1 MTTVDSRAKENILE
15 VNKKSIIIEKST
27 TIKKNTMIPE
37 IIAFI
42 AFLALSI
49 VMFVFHEPWY
59 DEIQAWMVAS
69 DASIGE
75 MIWHLPHFEG
85 HPPFWTLILAI
96 FAKTGVSMEIGLR
109 IPTLLFSGAAAFLVI
124 FKSPFHKWIRCLIP
138 FSYFLF
144 YQYTVI
150 CRPYSLMFL
159 GFVLAALFYKE
170 RNKKPIRY
178 LIALYLL
185 CMSSAYGIMFAG
197 VLCLIWTVEIIRE
210 LKGKDFVKK
219 AIKDKRTCSLL
230 VMLIAAVALLMIIW
244 PADNAFAQVRVVEF
258 SAIRCLIYTFLVLPA
273 DALLSDVALM
283 GRLQQYDSIIQ
294 ADYATILCILI
305 TLVLYVVMITAAHIF
320 RKKAILIFP
329 YMAFAGYAALG
340 YFYNH
345 HIGIVPLF
353 LLFVLWCAIADKP
366 EELKLPGFIEKLE
379 KSTPGIAKK
388 AGYFFVILALGMS
401 LFWTISAVKNDI
413 KYAAWYAK
421 DLAAVLEE
429 YDLTDYSIVTQW
441 TYAEIEDKEAEV
453 VTSDGPITE
462 GEGGFY
468 ISTEVAQLDAA
479 DYYQY
484 VKMCNFVDILAYSDV
499 KENYI
504 YNFNG
509 GDANNRYVNHDMLSQ
524 EESLTYLEELGEQ
537 GYPDVIIGN
546 PEILGMMGLDSSA
559 ERYIPVYAFVCYRI
573 NKYNAV
579 YAREF
584 VYVREEIFMTR
595 EDWPIYEQLRN
606 GFTE

>member
-1 MTTVDSRAKENILE
+1 MSTEN
-15 VNKKSIIIEKST
+15 NKL
-27 TIKKNTMIPE
+27 NRLAE

-42 AFLALSI
+42 GFLALSI

-96 FAKTGVSMEIGLR
+96 FAKTGVPMEIGLR
-109 IPTLLFSGAAAFLVI
+109 IPTLLFSGVAAYLVI
-124 FKSPFHKWIRCLIP
+124 FKAPFHKWIRCLIP

-159 GFVLAALFYKE
+159 GFVLAAYFYKE
-170 RNKKPIRY
+170 RNKKPARY
-178 LIALYLL
+178 LVALFLL

-197 VLCLIWTVEIIRE
+197 VLCLIWTVEIIKE
-210 LKGKDFVKK
+210 LKGKDFVKRAVK
-219 AIKDKRTCSLL
+219 DSRTWLLFTMLMLAIGLL
-230 VMLIAAVALLMIIW
+230 VIIW

-273 DALLSDVALM
+273 DALLSDVALT
-283 GRLQQYDSIIQ
+283 GRLQQYDTIIQ
-294 ADYATILCILI
+294 ADYATILCVFI
-305 TLVLYVVMITAAHIF
+305 TIALYFVMITAAHIY
-320 RKKAILIFP
+320 RKKAVLILP
-329 YMAFAGYAALG
+329 YVAFAGYAALG

-353 LLFVLWCAIADKP
+353 ILFVFWTAFSDKP
-366 EELKLPGFIEKLE
+366 EEIKLPGFVEKLE
-379 KSTPGIAKK
+379 KSVSGIAKK
-388 AGYFFVILALGMS
+388 TGYFFVILALGMS
-401 LFWTISAVKNDI
+401 LFWTVSAIKNDI
-413 KYAAWYAK
+413 KHAAWYAK
-421 DLAAVLEE
+421 DLAAMLQE
-429 YDLTDYSIVTQW
+429 YELTDYSIVNQW
-441 TYAEIEDKEAEV
+441 TYAEIEDDVVEEA
-453 VTSDGPITE
+453 TSDAPITE
-462 GEGGFY
+462 GGDGFY

-479 DYYQY
+479 DYHQY
-484 VKMCNFVDILAYSDV
+484 VKMCNFVDILAYSDT

-504 YNFNG
+504 YNFND

-524 EESLTYLEELGEQ
+524 EECLTYLAELGKQ

-546 PEILGMMGLDSSA
+546 PEILGMMGLDTS
-559 ERYIPVYAFVCYRI
+559 EEHYVPVYAFVCYRI

-595 EDWPIYEQLRN
+595 EDWPIYEQIKSWYAQ
-606 GFTE
+606 

>member
-1 MTTVDSRAKENILE
+1 MNTEN
-15 VNKKSIIIEKST
+15 NKS
-27 TIKKNTMIPE
+27 NRLAE

-42 AFLALSI
+42 SFLALSI

-69 DASIGE
+69 DASISE

-96 FAKTGVSMEIGLR
+96 FAKTGVPMEIGLR
-109 IPTLLFSGAAAFLVI
+109 IPTLLFSGVAAYLVI
-124 FKSPFHKWIRCLIP
+124 FKAPFHKWIRCLIP

-159 GFVLAALFYKE
+159 GFVLAAYFYKE
-170 RNKKPIRY
+170 RNKKPARY
-178 LIALYLL
+178 LVALFLL

-197 VLCLIWTVEIIRE
+197 VLCLIWTVEIIKE

-219 AIKDKRTCSLL
+219 AVKDSRTWLLFTMLMLAIGLL
-230 VMLIAAVALLMIIW
+230 VIIW

-273 DALLSDVALM
+273 DALLSDVALT
-283 GRLQQYDSIIQ
+283 GRLQQYDTIIQ
-294 ADYATILCILI
+294 ADYATILCVFI
-305 TLVLYVVMITAAHIF
+305 TIALYFVMITAAHIY
-320 RKKAILIFP
+320 RKKAVLILP
-329 YMAFAGYAALG
+329 YVAFAGYAALG

-353 LLFVLWCAIADKP
+353 ILFVFWTAFSDKP
-366 EELKLPGFIEKLE
+366 EEIKLPGFLEKLE
-379 KSTPGIAKK
+379 KSVPGIAKK
-388 AGYFFVILALGMS
+388 TGYFFVILALGVS
-401 LFWTISAVKNDI
+401 LFWTFSAVKNDI
-413 KYAAWYAK
+413 KHAAWYAK
-421 DLAAVLEE
+421 GLATMLQE
-429 YDLTDYSIVTQW
+429 YELTDYSIVNQW
-441 TYAEIEDKEAEV
+441 TYAEIEDDV
-453 VTSDGPITE
+453 VDEETSDGPIAE
-462 GEGGFY
+462 GDGGFY

-479 DYYQY
+479 DYHQY
-484 VKMCNFVDILAYSDV
+484 VKMCNFVDILAYSDT

-504 YNFNG
+504 YNFND

-524 EESLTYLEELGEQ
+524 EECLTYLAELGKQ

-546 PEILGMMGLDSSA
+546 PEILGMMGLDTSE

-595 EDWPIYEQLRN
+595 EDWPIFEQIKS
-606 GFTE
+606 GFAE

>member
-1 MTTVDSRAKENILE
+1 MSTEN
-15 VNKKSIIIEKST
+15 NKF
-27 TIKKNTMIPE
+27 NRLAE
-37 IIAFI
+37 ISAFI
-42 AFLALSI
+42 VFLALSI

-69 DASIGE
+69 DASISD

-96 FAKTGVSMEIGLR
+96 FAKTGVPMEIGLR
-109 IPTLLFSGAAAFLVI
+109 IPTLLFSGVASYLVI
-124 FKSPFHKWIRCLIP
+124 FKAPFHKWIRCLIP

-159 GFVLAALFYKE
+159 GFVLAAYFYKE
-170 RNKKPIRY
+170 RNKKPARY
-178 LIALYLL
+178 LVALFLL

-197 VLCLIWTVEIIRE
+197 VLCLIWTVEIIKE
-210 LKGKDFVKK
+210 LKGKDFAKK
-219 AIKDKRTCSLL
+219 ALKDSRTWLLFTMLMLAIGLL
-230 VMLIAAVALLMIIW
+230 VIIW

-273 DALLSDVALM
+273 DALLSDVALT
-283 GRLQQYDSIIQ
+283 GRLQQYDTIIQ
-294 ADYATILCILI
+294 ADYATILCIFI
-305 TLVLYVVMITAAHIF
+305 TIALYFVMITAAHIY
-320 RKKAILIFP
+320 RKKAVLILP
-329 YMAFAGYAALG
+329 YVAFAGYAALG

-353 LLFVLWCAIADKP
+353 ILFVFWTAFSDKP
-366 EELKLPGFIEKLE
+366 EEIKLPGFVEKLE
-379 KSTPGIAKK
+379 KSVPGIAKK
-388 AGYFFVILALGMS
+388 TGYFFVILALGMS
-401 LFWTISAVKNDI
+401 LFWTVSAIKNDI
-413 KYAAWYAK
+413 KHAAWYAK
-421 DLAAVLEE
+421 DLAAMLQE
-429 YDLTDYSIVTQW
+429 YELTDYSIVNQW
-441 TYAEIEDKEAEV
+441 TYAEIEDDVVEEA
-453 VTSDGPITE
+453 TSDAPITE
-462 GEGGFY
+462 GDGGFY

-479 DYYQY
+479 DYHQY
-484 VKMCNFVDILAYSDV
+484 VKMCNFVDILAYSDT

-524 EESLTYLEELGEQ
+524 EECLTYLAELGEQ

-546 PEILGMMGLDSSA
+546 PEILGMMGLDTSE

-595 EDWPIYEQLRN
+595 EDWPIFEQIKS
-606 GFTE
+606 GFAE